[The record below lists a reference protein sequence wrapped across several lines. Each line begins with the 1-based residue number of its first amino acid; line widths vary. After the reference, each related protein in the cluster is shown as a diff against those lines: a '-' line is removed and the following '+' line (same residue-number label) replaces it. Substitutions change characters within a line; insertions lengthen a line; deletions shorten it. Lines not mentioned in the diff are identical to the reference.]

1 MRFQPALGI
10 VLCDY
15 SLLWYKWLKSA
26 KKWQGK
32 DLYILYYYIPK
43 SWRI

>member
-15 SLLWYKWLKSA
+15 SLLCYKWLKTA
-26 KKWQGK
+26 KKWQRK
-32 DLYILYYYIPK
+32 DLYILLYYTRK